1 MKIRKRQITRKLC
14 NYIFKILCL
23 LAFFFFSHFKLLL
36 KYLCLFCFVFIYFL
50 VFEFFVVVVFL
61 KILS

>member
-23 LAFFFFSHFKLLL
+23 LAFFFFLAFQTFIKIFVFV
-36 KYLCLFCFVFIYFL
+36 LFCFYLFL
-50 VFEFFVVVVFL
+50 GF
-61 KILS
+61 